1 MSQHDNRQQEYAYD
15 EAEADANSKA
25 DTLAMLG
32 FVLVIVAM
40 AVYYVSR

>member
-1 MSQHDNRQQEYAYD
+1 MSHHDTRQHESAYD
-15 EAEADANSKA
+15 ETEADANSKA

-32 FVLVIVAM
+32 FVLVIVTM